1 MKSVRFPL
9 GTFALLSL
17 GLSSGCAGLHLTT
30 IKASEQR
37 PSNVAVYFKVET
49 RTGDPIGGLTADR
62 FRIFEDDQLVS
73 EYESKQTILN
83 PEVAAVHYT
92 LLLVDMSGSVSESG
106 TGDTLVQAVG
116 TFGSHVEKQQKVGI
130 YAFDG
135 SPDLYPIVPFT
146 DQAGNTKAGVQ
157 QLATFKPKDPS
168 TNLNGAVLKA
178 LDELDNALGKATQP
192 LKFGTLVVFTD
203 GTDRANRV
211 PASQMQQHVK
221 EKPFD
226 VFAIGLGAELKEQQL
241 GEIGKSGTA
250 LATDKNAIVK
260 AFDDVGGKVEARTK
274 SYYLLSYCSPSRA
287 GQHIVRV
294 EAVYKNPQGGSDA
307 KGSLESDFDATGFA
321 PGCDPSTPPSFDV
334 TRGDALVAAPVDK
347 GEKVEKV
354 EKVEKTDK
362 GDKSDKTDKT
372 DKKPAKPEPKP
383 APPSPSKPAAAPPAP
398 PSKPAAPP
406 PAPPRAV
413 PPPAPP
419 KAAPPP
425 PPAAAPPPSPPPA
438 AVPPPPPKQQQDINP

>member
-1 MKSVRFPL
+1 MKPARFLLERCTLLALCGL
-9 GTFALLSL
+9 G
-17 GLSSGCAGLHLTT
+17 SGCAGLHLTT

-49 RTGDPIGGLTADR
+49 RAGEPVGGLTAEQ
-62 FRIFEDDQLVS
+62 FHIYEDGQLVS
-73 EYESKQTILN
+73 QYESKQTILN

-92 LLLVDMSGSVSESG
+92 LLLVDMSGSVTESG

-135 SPDLYPIVPFT
+135 SADLYPIVPFT
-146 DQAGNTKAGVQ
+146 DQAGSAKAGVQ

-168 TNLNGAVLKA
+168 TNLNGAVVKA

-211 PASQMQQHVK
+211 PAAKMRQHVR

-226 VFAIGLGAELKEQQL
+226 VFAIGLGAELKEPQL
-241 GEIGKSGTA
+241 EEIGKSGTA
-250 LATDKNAIVK
+250 MATDRNAIVK
-260 AFDDVGGKVEARTK
+260 AFDDVGGKVESRTK

-294 EAVYKNPQGGSDA
+294 EALYRNPQGGSDA
-307 KGSLESDFDATGFA
+307 TGSLESDFDATGFA
-321 PGCDPSTPPSFDV
+321 PGCDPTTPPSFDV
-334 TRGDALVAAPVDK
+334 TRGDALVAAPVEKTEKAEK
-347 GEKVEKV
+347 GEKAEKA
-354 EKVEKTDK
+354 EKAE
-362 GDKSDKTDKT
+362 KT

-383 APPSPSKPAAAPPAP
+383 SPPA
-398 PSKPAAPP
+398 KPAAPP
-406 PAPPRAV
+406 PASPRL
-413 PPPAPP
+413 P
-419 KAAPPP
+419 PPP
-425 PPAAAPPPSPPPA
+425 PPAAAPPPPPPPA
-438 AVPPPPPKQQQDINP
+438 AAPPPPPKQQQDFNP